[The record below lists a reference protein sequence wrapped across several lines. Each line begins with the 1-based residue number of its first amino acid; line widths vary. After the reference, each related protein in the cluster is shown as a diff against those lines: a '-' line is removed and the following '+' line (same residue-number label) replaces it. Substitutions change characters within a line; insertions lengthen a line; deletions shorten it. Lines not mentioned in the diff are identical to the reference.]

1 MATDGG
7 TTPNIRYF
15 TEANSEEQVISR
27 ITHPKSERFREIM
40 ISLIGHLHAMIK
52 DTELTQEEWDIAI
65 DFLTRTGQKCDASRQ
80 EYILLSDTLGVSMLV
95 DAINHRKHGGAT
107 ENTVLGPFYVANA
120 PIREMG
126 ANINLDG
133 KGLPLFMS
141 GKVIDIHGN
150 PISGALIDT
159 WMTNEDGF
167 YDVQQPATQPKF
179 NLRGRFY
186 TKENG
191 AYWFRGARPRY
202 YPLPTDGPVGEMLL
216 AMGRHPYRPAH
227 IHFIVSA
234 PGYIP
239 VTTHVFM
246 RGDTYLE
253 SDAVFGVK
261 ESLIIDFT
269 VKDDPS
275 EAARL
280 GVANPFCTAHFDF
293 VLQKEGD
300 ASSGP
305 FLPTDSSP

>member
-1 MATDGG
+1 MATDNG
-7 TTPNIRYF
+7 TPNIRYF
-15 TEANSEEQVISR
+15 TEANSEEQVIAR
-27 ITHPKSERFREIM
+27 ITHPKGERFREIM
-40 ISLIGHLHAMIK
+40 ISLIGHLHALIK
-52 DTELTQEEWDIAI
+52 DTELTQEEWDNAI

-107 ENTVLGPFYVANA
+107 ENTVLGPFYVADA

-150 PISGALIDT
+150 PIAGALIDT
-159 WMTNEDGF
+159 WMTNEEGF
-167 YDVQQPATQPKF
+167 YDVQQPAIQPKF

-227 IHFIVSA
+227 IHFIVNA

-246 RGDTYLE
+246 RGDIYLE

-261 ESLIIDFT
+261 ESLIIDFIE
-269 VKDDPS
+269 KDDPG

-280 GVANPFCTAHFDF
+280 GVANPFCTANFDF

-300 ASSGP
+300 GSSGL
-305 FLPTDSSP
+305 FLPTDSST